1 MTISNNI
8 YFTYDGVDCR
18 DMGVINVT
26 FTGMVSEPFLA
37 TSNINESFTRNNSMP
52 YFQNI
57 KRQPLVL
64 DLVLAFKSKLDP
76 ETVRNVRKWLGQERM
91 KELYFHNQPYK
102 KYNAICQGLS
112 TLTHIGNM
120 GYISISFLTDS
131 PYAHSD
137 YIETRVYEI
146 TTVPT
151 LVFARNSL
159 AVHPETGSIVSI
171 DEPIFINLGGT

>member
-1 MTISNNI
+1 MTILNSI
-8 YFTYDGVDCR
+8 YFTYNGIDCR

-26 FTGMVSEPFLA
+26 FTGMVSEPFLS
-37 TSNINESFTRNNSMP
+37 TVNINESFTRNNSMP
-52 YFQNI
+52 YFHNI
-57 KRQPLVL
+57 KRQPLVI
-64 DLVLAFKSKLDP
+64 DLTLAFRDDFDSEILRK
-76 ETVRNVRKWLGQERM
+76 VRKWLGQKRM

>member
-1 MTISNNI
+1 MTILNNI
-8 YFTYDGVDCR
+8 SFTYDGIDSR

-37 TSNINESFTRNNSMP
+37 SVNINESITRNNSMP
-52 YFQNI
+52 HFQNI
-57 KRQPLVL
+57 KRQPLVI
-64 DLVLAFKSKLDP
+64 DLVLAFKSKLDS

-102 KYNAICQGLS
+102 KYDAICQGLS
-112 TLTHIGNM
+112 TLTHVGNM
-120 GYISISFLTDS
+120 GYISVSFLTDS

-159 AVHPETGSIVSI
+159 AAHPETGSIVSI